1 LRTCL
6 DQLAIKADRMG
17 ASNIALQ
24 TPFCRG
30 KRTASR
36 HGHRVMVLFLAF
48 LAIVLA
54 ACSSTGTPSTTPP
67 TSATSSGTSD
77 EGPSSPGLT
86 ANSVT
91 VGQVDDLSSPEPA
104 PFISARDGTKAY
116 FAYINSLGGVNGRKL
131 ILDSED
137 STFQGGVVAS
147 ETGAEIR
154 NDFALV
160 GGFSILD
167 SAEQPLIDLAHIP
180 DIALPLAAGMAK
192 DPNIYSTLPNTVVE
206 TPLGFFKYL
215 RSTYPKAVKKVGIIW
230 ENATPATVDI
240 EDAYESG
247 MRSVGFRIVY
257 DHGAGIFDT
266 NFLPD
271 IIDMRAAGVR
281 MFIGLEL
288 PDNFTATL
296 DQQMQQQHFTPINIE
311 GEAYSNQ
318 LLKLAGSA
326 ANGMYIY
333 QDYALY
339 LGGDAKTVPAVK
351 LFVTWMKEVDPRATF
366 AVEAIYGWTSA
377 ELFVDALKRAGNP
390 PTRAKLVE
398 ALNKVTSFNSGGL
411 IPLSDPAQNI
421 PTNCFVL
428 AQVENGQIKRV
439 SPTPATGFD
448 CPAGGYL
455 PASGY
460 KPMVR
465 PTS

>member
-1 LRTCL
+1 MAGL
-6 DQLAIKADRMG
+6 
-17 ASNIALQ
+17 IAL
-24 TPFCRG
+24 
-30 KRTASR
+30 S
-36 HGHRVMVLFLAF
+36 LF
-48 LAIVLA
+48 AITLA
-54 ACSSTGTPSTTPP
+54 ACSPRGSSLP
-67 TSATSSGTSD
+67 TTSSGQVTSSD
-77 EGPSSPGLT
+77 TSGSARSSAPGVT
-86 ANSVT
+86 PVSVT
-91 VGQVDDLSSPEPA
+91 VGQVDDLTSPEPS

-131 ILDSED
+131 ILDSQD

-167 SAEQPLIDLAHIP
+167 SSEQPLIDIAHVP
-180 DIALPLAAGMAK
+180 DIALPLGVGMAN
-192 DPNIYSTLPNTVVE
+192 DPNVYSTLPNTVVE
-206 TPLGFFKYL
+206 TPLAFFKYL
-215 RSTYPKAVKKVGIIW
+215 KNKYPQAVRNIGIIW

-240 EDAYESG
+240 EHAYESG
-247 MRSVGFRIVY
+247 MKSVGFRIVY

-271 IIDMRAAGVR
+271 IIHMRAAGVR

-339 LGGDAKTVPAVK
+339 LGEDAKTVPAVK
-351 LFVTWMKEVDPRATF
+351 LFVKWMKKVDPRATF
-366 AVEAIYGWTSA
+366 AVESVYGWTSA
-377 ELFVDALKRAGNP
+377 ELFADALKQAGNP
-390 PTRAKLVE
+390 PTRAGLVR
-398 ALNKVTSFNSGGL
+398 ALNKVTVFNSGGL

-428 AQVENGQIKRV
+428 AQVQNGQIKRV

-455 PASGY
+455 PAPGY

>member
-1 LRTCL
+1 
-6 DQLAIKADRMG
+6 M
-17 ASNIALQ
+17 
-24 TPFCRG
+24 
-30 KRTASR
+30 
-36 HGHRVMVLFLAF
+36 
-48 LAIVLA
+48 VLA
-54 ACSSTGTPSTTPP
+54 ACSSRGTTASTTPP
-67 TSATSSGTSD
+67 TSVKSSATSGGGGTV
-77 EGPSSPGLT
+77 SPGVT
-86 ANSVT
+86 ASSVT
-91 VGQVDDLSSPEPA
+91 VGQVDDLSSPQPS

-131 ILDSED
+131 VLDSQD
-137 STFQGGVVAS
+137 STFQGGVVAN
-147 ETGAEIR
+147 ETGAEIH

-167 SAEQPLIDLAHIP
+167 SAEQPLIDIAHMP
-180 DIALPLAAGMAK
+180 DIALPLDVGMAK
-192 DPNIYSTLPNTVVE
+192 DPNVYSSLPNSVID
-206 TPLGFFKYL
+206 TPLSFFKYL
-215 RSTYPKAVKKVGIIW
+215 KSKYPQAVQKVGIIW

-240 EDAYESG
+240 EHAYESG
-247 MRSVGFRIVY
+247 MKSVGIKIVY

-271 IIDMRAAGVR
+271 IIDMRAAGVK

-288 PDNFTATL
+288 PDNFVATL
-296 DQQMQQQHFTPINIE
+296 DQQMQQQHFTPMNVE

-339 LGGDAKTVPAVK
+339 LGEDAKIDPAIK
-351 LFVTWMKEVDPRATF
+351 LFVKWMREVDPHATF
-366 AVEAIYGWTSA
+366 AVESVFGWTSA
-377 ELFVDALKRAGNP
+377 ELFADALKQAGNP
-390 PTRAKLVE
+390 PTRAALIA
-398 ALNKVTSFNSGGL
+398 ALNKVTLFNSGGL

-428 AQVENGQIKRV
+428 AQVQNGKIKRV

-455 PASGY
+455 PAPGY

-465 PTS
+465 PTT

>member
-1 LRTCL
+1 MGSNGSALRTAVCRDRRSASCPRHPVIVL
-6 DQLAIKADRMG
+6 LLA
-17 ASNIALQ
+17 
-24 TPFCRG
+24 
-30 KRTASR
+30 
-36 HGHRVMVLFLAF
+36 VLAM
-48 LAIVLA
+48 VLA
-54 ACSSTGTPSTTPP
+54 ACSSTGITSTTPT
-67 TSATSSGTSD
+67 TSATSSGTSGGG
-77 EGPSSPGLT
+77 GPSSPGVT
-86 ANSVT
+86 ASSVT
-91 VGQVDDLSSPEPA
+91 VGQVDDLTSPEPS

-131 ILDSED
+131 VLDSED

-147 ETGAEIR
+147 DTGAEIQ

-167 SAEQPLIDLAHIP
+167 SAEQPLIDLAHMP
-180 DIALPLAAGMAK
+180 DIALPLAVGMAK
-192 DPNIYSTLPNTVVE
+192 DPNVYSTLPNTVVE

-215 RSTYPKAVKKVGIIW
+215 RSKYPQAVKKVGIIW

-240 EDAYESG
+240 EKAYESG
-247 MRSVGFRIVY
+247 MKSVGIRIVY
-257 DHGAGIFDT
+257 DHGAGVFDT

-271 IIDMRAAGVR
+271 IIHMRNAGVK

-296 DQQMQQQHFTPINIE
+296 DQQMQQQRFTPINIE

-339 LGGDAKTVPAVK
+339 LGEDAKNAPAVK
-351 LFVTWMKEVDPRATF
+351 LFVKWMKKIDPHATF
-366 AVEAIYGWTSA
+366 AVESVYGWTSA
-377 ELFVDALKRAGNP
+377 ELFADALKEAGNP
-390 PTRAKLVE
+390 PTRAKLVA
-398 ALNKVTSFNSGGL
+398 ALNRVTLFNSGGL

-428 AQVENGQIKRV
+428 AQVQNGQIKRV

-455 PASGY
+455 PAPGY

-465 PTS
+465 PRS

>member
-1 LRTCL
+1 
-6 DQLAIKADRMG
+6 MG
-17 ASNIALQ
+17 SNRSAS
-24 TPFCRG
+24 P
-30 KRTASR
+30 TAVSR
-36 HGHRVMVLFLAF
+36 NRRSASCPRHTVIVVLLTVCAM
-48 LAIVLA
+48 VLA
-54 ACSSTGTPSTTPP
+54 ACSSRGTTSSTTPP
-67 TSATSSGTSD
+67 TSATSSGTSGGG
-77 EGPSSPGLT
+77 GPASPGVT
-86 ANSVT
+86 ASSVT
-91 VGQVDDLSSPEPA
+91 VGQVDDLTSPEPS
-104 PFISARDGTKAY
+104 PFISARDGTEAY

-131 ILDSED
+131 LLDSQD

-167 SAEQPLIDLAHIP
+167 SAEQPLIDIAHMP
-180 DIALPLAAGMAK
+180 DIALPLAVGMAK
-192 DPNIYSTLPNTVVE
+192 DPNVYSTLPNTVVE

-215 RSTYPKAVKKVGIIW
+215 RSEYPQAVKKVGIIW

-247 MRSVGFRIVY
+247 MKSVGFRIVY
-257 DHGAGIFDT
+257 DHGAGVFDT

-271 IIDMRAAGVR
+271 IIDMRAKGVK

-339 LGGDAKTVPAVK
+339 LSEDAKSAPAIK
-351 LFVTWMKEVDPRATF
+351 LFVKWMNKVDPHATF
-366 AVEAIYGWTSA
+366 AVESVYGWTSA
-377 ELFVDALKRAGNP
+377 ELFADALKQAGTP
-390 PTRAKLVE
+390 PTRAGLVA

-428 AQVENGQIKRV
+428 ARVQNGQIKPV

-448 CPAGGYL
+448 CPSGGYL
-455 PASGY
+455 PATGY